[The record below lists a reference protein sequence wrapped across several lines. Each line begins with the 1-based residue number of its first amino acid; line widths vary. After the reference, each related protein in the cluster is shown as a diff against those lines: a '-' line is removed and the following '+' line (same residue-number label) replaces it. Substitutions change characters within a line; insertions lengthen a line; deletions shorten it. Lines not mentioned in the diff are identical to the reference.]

1 MQEAED
7 DQRNCCTPENG
18 SADAAHVVRGDEELC
33 LCAGMVWAE
42 NQSNYVRRV
51 TEEGNVVECCGWGWT
66 GNLHWHARDVAGSS
80 LGVEALEPSFQHL
93 PPCWLTVN
101 ESRVYYLASRYRGV
115 SSQNRTNCCFSSYL
129 ATSHWRM
136 DDWVEDQDRL

>member
-1 MQEAED
+1 MRNDLHEWQWRGARCERIGWTRCLPEQEAED

-51 TEEGNVVECCGWGWT
+51 TEEGNVVERCGWGWT

-80 LGVEALEPSFQHL
+80 LGAEALEPSFQYL

-101 ESRVYYLASRYRGV
+101 
-115 SSQNRTNCCFSSYL
+115 
-129 ATSHWRM
+129 
-136 DDWVEDQDRL
+136 